1 LSFDRQKDRA
11 LARAP
16 GKPSLKSAD
25 PAIDLAH
32 PFGEKPLRGFAW
44 TVALPAF
51 LLYVASAGLVVTV
64 LVLMTADVNRLEDN
78 RDVAAMHAALDSFLN
93 DLSGQVSD
101 EGTWNEAYLNVVINS
116 DAAWMDGT
124 WGATARLGQS
134 YDTVLVT
141 DSQGAIVFA
150 ENAAGPLTGNIEKI
164 FPAAATMLHTLD
176 QGILATGDATT
187 VSRFAADSS
196 GAAGL
201 AAISIHQQTATDLP
215 VSQQTRRILWIARHV
230 TPALMQD
237 ISARYQTPMAALVAT
252 AEPGEQSL
260 PLSDPDGTD
269 IGTLAW
275 TADHPTDAAL
285 TRALLLA
292 AAGFI
297 VLGFAL
303 IFGLRQMRRSI
314 LRRAAA
320 AKQTFVAIE
329 EQGLV
334 PAASAA
340 TAATG
345 PVSDE
350 PDAPNALDGVSAGEF
365 DIDYQPIFD
374 LRAETLIGAEVLLRW
389 TRRDKTLLLQETLT
403 AAENIVLLERVGL
416 LAIRRAADELAPLL
430 GLQLTIA
437 ITPDQLLNSVFAE
450 KVSATLRATNF
461 PARRLHL
468 CVDTGSLP
476 PAETLRPAIASL
488 RQTGVGI
495 VFGGFALGPATTD
508 YAQRGLADRIRLPQ
522 SLIAGIDAD
531 PARFALA
538 EATLALAKTLGVDT
552 TIPGVARKEDAA
564 KFLRLGCREFQGPLF
579 APPMPIAALTQQILN
594 STARQAS

>member
-1 LSFDRQKDRA
+1 
-11 LARAP
+11 LARPPRKASRN
-16 GKPSLKSAD
+16 GAA

-51 LLYVASAGLVVTV
+51 LLYVASVGLVVTV
-64 LVLMTADVNRLEDN
+64 LVLMTEDVDRLEDN

-124 WGATARLGQS
+124 WGATARLGDS

-141 DSQGAIVFA
+141 DSQGVIVFA
-150 ENAAGPLTGNIEKI
+150 ENAAGPLTGNIAKI
-164 FPAAATMLHTLD
+164 FPAAATMLHALD
-176 QGILATGDATT
+176 QGILSTGDATT
-187 VSRFAADSS
+187 VSRFAADAS

-215 VSQQTRRILWIARHV
+215 VPQQTRRILWIARHV
-230 TPALMQD
+230 TPALLQD
-237 ISARYQTPMAALVAT
+237 IAARYQTPMATLVGT
-252 AEPGEQSL
+252 ADPRGQAL
-260 PLSDPDGTD
+260 PLSDSDGNA
-269 IGTLAW
+269 IGTLVWA
-275 TADHPTDAAL
+275 ADHPTDAAL

-292 AAGFI
+292 AGGFI

-303 IFGLRQMRRSI
+303 IFGLGRMRRSI

-320 AKQTFVAIE
+320 ARETFVAIE
-329 EQGLV
+329 EQGLI
-334 PAASAA
+334 PAASADPIVA
-340 TAATG
+340 DAA
-345 PVSDE
+345 SDE
-350 PDAPNALDGVSAGEF
+350 ADAPGVLDGVSAGEF
-365 DIDYQPIFD
+365 DIDYQPVFD
-374 LRAETLIGAEVLLRW
+374 LRAETLVGAEVLLRW
-389 TRRDKTLLLQETLT
+389 QRRDKTLLLQETL
-403 AAENIVLLERVGL
+403 APAENIVLLERVGL

-437 ITPDQLLNSVFAE
+437 ITPAQLLNSVFAE
-450 KVSATLRATNF
+450 KVAATLSATNF
-461 PARRLHL
+461 PARRLRL

-476 PAETLRPAIASL
+476 PAETLRPAIANL
-488 RQTGVGI
+488 RQSGVGI
-495 VFGGFALGPATTD
+495 VFGSFVLGPSTTG
-508 YAQRGLADRIRLPQ
+508 YAQRGLADRIRLPP
-522 SLIAGIDAD
+522 SLVAGIDAD

-538 EATLALAKTLGVDT
+538 EATLNVAKTLGIDA

-564 KFLRLGCREFQGPLF
+564 KFLRLGCREFQGDLF
-579 APPMPIAALTQQILN
+579 APPMPIAALTQLILN